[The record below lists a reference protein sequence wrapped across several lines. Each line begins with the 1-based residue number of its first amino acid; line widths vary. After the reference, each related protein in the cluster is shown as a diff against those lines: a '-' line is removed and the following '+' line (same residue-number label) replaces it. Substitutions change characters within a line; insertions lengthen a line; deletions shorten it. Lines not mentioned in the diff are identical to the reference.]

1 MGNCL
6 VFSKNKVVPED
17 SINLMD
23 HNYEINHKIDT
34 NTESIHK
41 IQQNLIQL
49 NKTNNE
55 NFELVSKD
63 IKQLKIA
70 NEYLTQIVNNISQN
84 YLSNH
89 HSLSKY
95 GGLAPDTEQASV
107 ELLVCQNEEGTDT
120 RNFAVQIIPT
130 LGLPNQRK
138 GGWD

>member
-6 VFSKNKVVPED
+6 VFPKNKIVPED
-17 SINLMD
+17 SLNLMD
-23 HNYEINHKIDT
+23 HNDEIKHNIDT

-63 IKQLKIA
+63 IEQLKIG
-70 NEYLTQIVNNISQN
+70 NEYLTQIVNNISQH

-95 GGLAPDTEQASV
+95 GGLAPDTEQESV
-107 ELLVCQNEEGTDT
+107 EGPSETIDSTSSNLMALL
-120 RNFAVQIIPT
+120 
-130 LGLPNQRK
+130 
-138 GGWD
+138 

>member
-6 VFSKNKVVPED
+6 VFPKNKVVPED

-23 HNYEINHKIDT
+23 YNYEINHKIDT

-41 IQQNLIQL
+41 FQQNLIQL

-63 IKQLKIA
+63 IEQLKIA
-70 NEYLTQIVNNISQN
+70 NEYLTQIVNNISQH

-107 ELLVCQNEEGTDT
+107 EGPADTIDSTSSNLMALL
-120 RNFAVQIIPT
+120 
-130 LGLPNQRK
+130 
-138 GGWD
+138 